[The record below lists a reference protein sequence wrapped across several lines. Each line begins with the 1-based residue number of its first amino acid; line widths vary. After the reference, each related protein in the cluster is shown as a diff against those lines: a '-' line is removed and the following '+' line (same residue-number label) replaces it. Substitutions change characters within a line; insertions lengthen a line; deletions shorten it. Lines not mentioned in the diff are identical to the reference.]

1 MVVNSLDRSAFL
13 KLLPSVGVAGF
24 YGALALG
31 WMLNFLPSQSKCRST
46 GKGERAIA
54 PAFTFNTALSTP
66 RRGDPLSN
74 VFRIR
79 WLNQNTVKSKDF
91 YLPLD
96 RYFLK

>member
-1 MVVNSLDRSAFL
+1 
-13 KLLPSVGVAGF
+13 
-24 YGALALG
+24 
-31 WMLNFLPSQSKCRST
+31 MLNVLPSQSKCRST
-46 GKGERAIA
+46 GKGGRAIA

-74 VFRIR
+74 VFRIT

-96 RYFLK
+96 RYFWK

>member
-24 YGALALG
+24 YGALALC
-31 WMLNFLPSQSKCRST
+31 WMLNVLPSQSKCCST
-46 GKGERAIA
+46 GEGEG
-54 PAFTFNTALSTP
+54 PSPLHLLSTP
-66 RRGDPLSN
+66 RRGDPFSN
-74 VFRIR
+74 VFRIK
-79 WLNQNTVKSKDF
+79 LLPQNTVKSKEF